1 MNLSE
6 TFIRRPVATVL
17 IMTGALLFGIIAYR
31 ALSVSDLPNVD
42 FPTVVVTANL
52 PGGSPETMAS
62 AVATPL
68 ERQFSTIDGLDS
80 MTSIN
85 TLGFTQI
92 TLQFNLKRK
101 ITDVPPYIDAAITQA
116 SPLLPAGMPQ
126 PPTYKKVNPADQPI
140 LYLALSSATL
150 PLWKLDDYGETL
162 MAQRISMVNGVAQ
175 VSVFGPQKYAVHAQI
190 NPDALAARGIGI
202 DEVENAIKKAN
213 VNLPVG
219 TAYGTKRSYTIQA
232 SGQLLNAAPYGD
244 IIIAYRNG
252 APVRLRD
259 VGQAIDSV
267 EDDKTAAWFVD
278 RNHFERSLVL
288 AVQRQPG
295 ANTVAVSDSI
305 KKILPQLKSYLPPS
319 VELRMLYDRAV
330 TIRTSVR

>member
-1 MNLSE
+1 MNICE
-6 TFIRRPVATVL
+6 PFIRRPVATTL
-17 IMTGALLFGIIAYR
+17 IMTGALLFGIVAYR
-31 ALSVSDLPNVD
+31 SLPVSDLPSVD
-42 FPTVVVTANL
+42 FPTILVTASL
-52 PGGSPETMAS
+52 PGASPETMAS

-85 TLGFTQI
+85 SLGFTQI
-92 TLQFNLKRK
+92 TLQFSLRRK
-101 ITDVPPYIDAAITQA
+101 ITDVPPDIDAAIAQA
-116 SPLLPAGMPQ
+116 APLLPAGMPQ
-126 PPTYKKVNPADQPI
+126 PPTYRKVNPADQPI
-140 LYLALSSATL
+140 LYLALSSTSL

-175 VSVFGPQKYAVHAQI
+175 VAVFGSQKYAVHAQV
-190 NPDALAARGIGI
+190 NPDALASRGIGI
-202 DEVENAIKKAN
+202 DEVEAAIKRAN

-219 TAYGTKRSYTIQA
+219 TVYGTKRSYTIQA

-278 RNHFERSLVL
+278 RNGIERSLIL
-288 AVQRQPG
+288 AIQRQPG
-295 ANTVAVSDSI
+295 ANTVAVS
-305 KKILPQLKSYLPPS
+305 
-319 VELRMLYDRAV
+319 
-330 TIRTSVR
+330 